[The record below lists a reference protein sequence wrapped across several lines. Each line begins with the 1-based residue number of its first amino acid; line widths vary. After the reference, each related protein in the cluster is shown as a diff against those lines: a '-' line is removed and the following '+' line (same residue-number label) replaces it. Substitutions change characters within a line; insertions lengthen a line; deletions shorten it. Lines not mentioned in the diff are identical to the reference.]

1 MIKVGSQRGF
11 VDHMLAVVPGSLAVY
26 SVAMSIGKP
35 QLAAFMGIIVLM
47 AGLAG
52 YGLSLAFQD
61 TKIHNADGW
70 LFAIAALMA
79 VGSVRNINRILP
91 EEGFPFELFAGAM
104 MFGVLAAGAIFA
116 WRDGTLLFLS
126 LPSIAIFGL
135 VGTIDSYRP
144 GLFLFCL
151 FLVLVAVLY
160 ARTHQRTMIARAA
173 KLGAEE
179 EQLRRGAWRW
189 MAGPEWAFAAASTI
203 ILFSFIGAPVVQQS
217 LSTVSSQVRVNVQSQ
232 FRQAAQQ
239 NRANQSR
246 PADTSI
252 GTGPVRLSDTPI
264 FKVKTD
270 EQLYLKDAV
279 YGAYTGRG
287 WRKIPTGEVFTRLPL
302 SEEGAAEL
310 PFRRTTP
317 IPTQEESPLAKTVRL
332 LYKPQ
337 GAMGRNL
344 PIPGPVIELS
354 KNDDELRESG
364 TAMLGIDLSNTT
376 ERSAFVDGLEVV
388 ATLPLST
395 MPTTEAAGS
404 IDRVYT
410 NRLGIPDSIRAFAR
424 EAVNRA
430 NGSSDFERAEAIRR
444 WIAANMK
451 YNTEIESTP
460 PNRDATEYFLT
471 ESKEGYCDV
480 FASAFILMARS
491 EGLPARYATGYLMN
505 DPQLD
510 EDGFFTVREK
520 DGHAWAE
527 VYFAGYGW
535 VPFDATEGAE
545 DVTPDSQIQERPD
558 WQRALQAW
566 FEENGGMVA
575 ALVSGLALIGG
586 FLLFAKNSIP
596 KGVSPTRVEVV
607 RSSYRF
613 AQIIERHVGHPK
625 RFSQTLREYVNWTG
639 DRLGPCTEAAQD
651 LAKRYDAHMFG
662 ARETTKEELVEL
674 NKSVDSFA
682 QQLKSVPKPEGVK
695 RGFWS

>member
-1 MIKVGSQRGF
+1 MIKLGSQRGF
-11 VDHMLAVVPGSLAVY
+11 VDHMLAVVPGALAVY

-35 QLAAFMGIIVLM
+35 QLALFMGVIVLM

-61 TKIHNADGW
+61 TKIHTADGW

-160 ARTHQRTMIARAA
+160 ARTHQRTMIARAE

-179 EQLRRGAWRW
+179 QQLRRGAWRW

-239 NRANQSR
+239 NRANQNR

-287 WRKIPTGEVFTRLPL
+287 WRKIPTGDVYTRLPI
-302 SEEGAAEL
+302 SEEGIDL
-310 PFRRTTP
+310 PFRRTSP
-317 IPTQEESPLAKTVRL
+317 IPQQEEIPLGRSVRL
-332 LYKPQ
+332 LYKSE
-337 GAMGRNL
+337 GTMGRNL
-344 PIPGPVIELS
+344 PIPGPAIEFN
-354 KNDDELRESG
+354 KELEDVRESG
-364 TAMLGIDLSNTT
+364 TAMLGVEIQNNPARNEFIS
-376 ERSAFVDGLEVV
+376 GLEVV
-388 ATLPLST
+388 ATIPLST
-395 MPTTEAAGS
+395 SPTTEASGS

-410 NRLGIPDSIRAFAR
+410 NRLGIPDSIRSLAR
-424 EAVNRA
+424 NAVSRA
-430 NGSSDFERAEAIRR
+430 NATTDFERAEAIRR

-460 PNRDATEYFLT
+460 ANRDATEYFLN

-491 EGLPARYATGYLMN
+491 EGIPARYATGYLMN
-505 DPQLD
+505 DPKRD
-510 EDGFFTVREK
+510 EQGYFTVREK

-545 DVTPDSQIQERPD
+545 DVTPDTQIQERPD
-558 WQRALQAW
+558 WQRELQAW

-575 ALVSGLALIGG
+575 ALAGGLALIGG
-586 FLLFAKNSIP
+586 LLIFAKNSVP
-596 KGVSPTRVEVV
+596 KGVSSARLDVV
-607 RSSYRF
+607 RSSFRF
-613 AQIIERHVGHPK
+613 TQIIERHIGHPK
-625 RFSQTLREYVNWTG
+625 RFSQTLKEYVVLSG
-639 DRLGPCTEAAQD
+639 DRLGPCSEVAQD
-651 LAKRYDAHMFG
+651 LAKRYDAYMFG
-662 ARETTKEELVEL
+662 AREATKDEIVDLT
-674 NKSVDSFA
+674 KSVDAFA

-695 RGFWS
+695 RRFWS